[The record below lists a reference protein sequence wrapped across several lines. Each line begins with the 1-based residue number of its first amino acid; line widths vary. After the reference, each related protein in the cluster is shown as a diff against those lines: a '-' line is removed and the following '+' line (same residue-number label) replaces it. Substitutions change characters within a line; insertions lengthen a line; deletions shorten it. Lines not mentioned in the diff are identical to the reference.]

1 VVGGGWTQIGAC
13 PEAFS
18 SYGDAIETPLARSQL
33 GRRRRALIK
42 KGAGHVSADE
52 AKDLTTTVTPRL
64 LRRLAGERAFE
75 RGEAYFA
82 EGAVRSLRR
91 RDGGVEARVQ
101 GTSSYRV
108 RLAIEDGDLTYE
120 CTCPVGQDSEFCKH
134 CVAVGLAWHAAGEG
148 NIEACPGE
156 EDVRKFLLGLE
167 KEELVSML
175 LDRASE
181 DERLQRRLTL
191 LAASPGTAAPRVW
204 KQALDE
210 ALATGG
216 FVPYRE
222 AYDHV
227 SGVEEVIDRLGEL
240 LQSGQAESVVEL
252 AEYGLAAVEEGLEE
266 VDDSDGLMAGLLD
279 KLQELHLAACR
290 MARPDPVAFAERLF
304 ELERESE
311 FGAFHQAVAVYADVL
326 GEAGRAAYR
335 RLAETAWAMVPALGP
350 GDQDPNRYGGR
361 YRITSIME
369 AIVRADGDL
378 EALVAV
384 KSRDLSLPHAFLEI
398 AELYQE
404 TGDFDRALEWAE
416 RGWRAFSDQRADERL
431 RAFVADA
438 YQRQGCRDE
447 AMALV
452 WAAFAE
458 SPWLGTYRQLEQHG
472 KRARQWPA
480 WRERALSLIRGH
492 LADAEAEPPGRPTWT
507 RSPTR
512 DHSLL
517 VEIFLH
523 EGDAEGA
530 WREAMTG
537 GCSTTLWLALAKGR
551 EQSHPAD
558 AVRVYKGHVALL
570 LRNTGD
576 GVYREAVSLL
586 DKIRTLLARCG
597 EDAEFRAF
605 LTEVRATH
613 RRKRNL
619 LQLLDRKGW

>member
-1 VVGGGWTQIGAC
+1 MA
-13 PEAFS
+13 
-18 SYGDAIETPLARSQL
+18 
-33 GRRRRALIK
+33 
-42 KGAGHVSADE
+42 ADE
-52 AKDLTTTVTPRL
+52 AKDLTTIVTPRL

-82 EGAVRSLRR
+82 AGAVRTLRR
-91 RDGGVEARVQ
+91 REGGVEARVQ

-108 RLAIEDGDLTYE
+108 RVTVEDGDLDYD
-120 CTCPVGQDSEFCKH
+120 CTCPVGQDGEFCKH
-134 CVAVGLAWHAAGEG
+134 CVAVGLAWHAAGERE
-148 NIEACPGE
+148 IEACPGE
-156 EDVRKFLLGLE
+156 QDLRGFLLGLE

-191 LAASPGTAAPRVW
+191 LAASPGAAAAKAW

-222 AYDHV
+222 AHDHV

-240 LQSGQAESVVEL
+240 LQSGQAESVVDL

-266 VDDSDGLMAGLLD
+266 VDDSDGLMGGLLD
-279 KLQELHLAACR
+279 RLQELHLAACR
-290 MARPDPVAFAERLF
+290 TARPDPVALAERLF
-304 ELERESE
+304 ELEMESE
-311 FGAFHQAVAVYADVL
+311 YGAFHHGVAVYADVL

-335 RLAETAWAMVPALGP
+335 RLAETAWAKVPALGP
-350 GDQDPNRYGGR
+350 GDQDPNRQGGR

-369 AIVRADGDL
+369 AIAHADGDL

-384 KSRDLSLPHAFLEI
+384 KCRDLSLPHAFLEI

-404 TGDFDRALEWAE
+404 AGNPGRALEWAE
-416 RGWRAFSDQRADERL
+416 RGWRAFADQRPDERL
-431 RAFVADA
+431 RAFIADA
-438 YQRQGCRDE
+438 YQRQGRRDE

-452 WAAFAE
+452 WAAFVG
-458 SPWLGTYRQLEQHG
+458 SPWLETYRQLERHG

-480 WRERALSLIRGH
+480 WRERALSLIRER
-492 LADAEAEPPGRPTWT
+492 LADGTTEPPGRPAWT
-507 RSPTR
+507 RSPAR

-523 EGDAEGA
+523 EGDPDRA
-530 WREAMTG
+530 WDEALTA
-537 GCSTTLWLALAKGR
+537 GCSSSLWLALAKGR

-576 GVYREAVSLL
+576 GVYREAVGFL
-586 DKIRTLLARCG
+586 DKIRTLLARSG
-597 EDAEFRAF
+597 EDAEFRVF
-605 LTEVRATH
+605 LTEVRVTH

-619 LQLLDRKGW
+619 LQMLDRKGWSSQATVRRDEQQPR